1 MENKTENSQTLER
14 SNVEIANALTHFFGV
29 LLAIPA
35 GWIIISKGF
44 AINTITGIS
53 MLIFTLGIV
62 ILYFSSGI
70 YHWTVAPRA
79 KYVLRRFDHANIYV
93 LIAASYT
100 PIWLCTV
107 GGSFGTTFCII
118 VWSLALIGIIGE
130 LITLGKYPKLSLALY
145 LLMGWSVVFV
155 IKPIW
160 ENLTSTQLIFLLF
173 EGLSYTIGTYFYAHK
188 EKPYNHVVWHIF
200 VLGGTIFHYFVV
212 LPIVL

>member
-70 YHWTVAPRA
+70 YHWTIAPRA
-79 KYVLRRFDHANIYV
+79 KYVL
-93 LIAASYT
+93 
-100 PIWLCTV
+100 
-107 GGSFGTTFCII
+107 
-118 VWSLALIGIIGE
+118 
-130 LITLGKYPKLSLALY
+130 
-145 LLMGWSVVFV
+145 
-155 IKPIW
+155 
-160 ENLTSTQLIFLLF
+160 
-173 EGLSYTIGTYFYAHK
+173 
-188 EKPYNHVVWHIF
+188 
-200 VLGGTIFHYFVV
+200 
-212 LPIVL
+212 